1 MHRIAFLACLAL
13 LTLACGAPARSQ
25 ALAAAG
31 ELAGN
36 RQISRIPGFAYPPP
50 PPRIVSASGAT
61 TGLFLPRGP
70 SLTPAGIAGAG
81 TLRPSEQCRAAIAA
95 AEQRHGIPRGL
106 LAAISV
112 VESGRRDEVT
122 GERAPWPWTI
132 NAEGAGHYFDSKGEA
147 VAWVQRARADGMR
160 SIDTGCMQ
168 INMLHHP
175 NAFASVDQAFD
186 PVANADY
193 AGRFLAELRNKA
205 DGDWMR
211 AAGFYHSQTP
221 HRAEGYRRHVEAA
234 MNGAGRSAPAQS
246 GPYGSTSVA
255 YGTASAQPQP
265 PAAAPTP
272 PPTAGTGAPFL
283 SNRSAAAVVI
293 AASAG
298 TVGRGLDAYRAAPT
312 PVVGRLAFR

>member
-1 MHRIAFLACLAL
+1 MHRIAPFLGLAL
-13 LTLACGAPARSQ
+13 LALSWGGPAQ
-25 ALAAAG
+25 AQAFPGTG
-31 ELAGN
+31 EMAGN
-36 RQISRIPGFAYPPP
+36 RQFARIPGFAYPPP
-50 PPRIVSASGAT
+50 PPRIISASGAT

-70 SLTPAGIAGAG
+70 SAAPAGIAGAG
-81 TLRPSEQCRAAIAA
+81 LRPPEQCRAAIVA
-95 AEQRHGIPRGL
+95 AEQRHGLPRGL
-106 LAAISV
+106 LTAISV

-132 NAEGAGHYFDSKGEA
+132 NAEGAGHYFDSKQEA

-186 PVANADY
+186 PAANADY
-193 AGRFLAELRNKA
+193 AARFLVELRDKA

-221 HRAEGYRRHVEAA
+221 HRAEAYRRHVEAA
-234 MNGAGRSAPAQS
+234 MSGAGRAAPGPS

-255 YGTASAQPQP
+255 FGTAQPQP
-265 PAAAPTP
+265 QPQAAQP
-272 PPTAGTGAPFL
+272 PAGTGAPFL

>member
-1 MHRIAFLACLAL
+1 MHRIASLLCLAL
-13 LTLACGAPARSQ
+13 LALASGGPARAQMLSNP
-25 ALAAAG
+25 G
-31 ELAGN
+31 EMAVN
-36 RQISRIPGFAYPPP
+36 RQFARIPGFAYPPP
-50 PPRIVSASGAT
+50 PPRIISASGAT
-61 TGLFLPRGP
+61 AGLFLPTGP
-70 SLTPAGIAGAG
+70 SAAPAGIAGAG
-81 TLRPSEQCRAAIAA
+81 ALRPPEQCRAAIAA

-132 NAEGAGHYFDSKGEA
+132 NAEGAGHYFDSKAEA

-168 INMLHHP
+168 VNMLHHP
-175 NAFASVDQAFD
+175 NAFASIDQAFD

-193 AGRFLAELRNKA
+193 AARFLVQLRDKA

-234 MNGAGRSAPAQS
+234 MNGAGRSTPA

-255 YGTASAQPQP
+255 YGTAAAQPQP
-265 PAAAPTP
+265 QAAPP
-272 PPTAGTGAPFL
+272 PAGPGAPFL

>member
-1 MHRIAFLACLAL
+1 MHRIASLLCLAL
-13 LTLACGAPARSQ
+13 LALAWGGPARAQSFTS
-25 ALAAAG
+25 LG
-31 ELAGN
+31 ELAAN
-36 RQISRIPGFAYPPP
+36 RQFARNSSLSYTPPP
-50 PPRIVSASGAT
+50 VRIISASGASM
-61 TGLFLPRGP
+61 GLFLPSGSSAP
-70 SLTPAGIAGAG
+70 PAGSAGAG
-81 TLRPSEQCRAAIAA
+81 NLRPSEQCRAAIAA

-132 NAEGAGHYFDSKGEA
+132 NAEGQGHYFDSKQEA

-175 NAFASVDQAFD
+175 NALASVDQAFD
-186 PVANADY
+186 PNANADY
-193 AGRFLAELRNKA
+193 AARFLTELREKA

-221 HRAEGYRRHVEAA
+221 FRAEAYRRTVEAA
-234 MNGAGRSAPAQS
+234 MSGAGRSAPN

-255 YGTASAQPQP
+255 TAAAQPQP
-265 PAAAPTP
+265 QAAQP
-272 PPTAGTGAPFL
+272 PAGTGAPFL

-298 TVGRGLDAYRAAPT
+298 TIGRGLDAYRAAPT
-312 PVVGRLAFR
+312 PLVGRLAFR